1 MLAVISLTVFKMLLT
16 QITVTPT
23 LLLVDITMVIKFR
36 GKKREKGPFK
46 FLILIVC
53 SKDCC

>member
-16 QITVTPT
+16 QITVTST